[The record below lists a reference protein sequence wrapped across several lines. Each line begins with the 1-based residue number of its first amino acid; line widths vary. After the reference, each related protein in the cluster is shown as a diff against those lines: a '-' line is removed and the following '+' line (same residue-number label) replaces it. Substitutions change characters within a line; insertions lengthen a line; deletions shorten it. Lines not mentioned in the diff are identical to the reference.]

1 MTRRAALLALAVLAA
16 AAPTAPAATSPMT
29 LVYDLTDVVERLV
42 DPPSGRG
49 LTPERGALRQDPGSG
64 GMLAPGDNAP
74 YRVGKVSGRDLEGMT
89 AAQMAEALR
98 LEIEEGSYGAG
109 SHLVAIDEIGRR
121 FGDGAPRVP
130 RRGMRLPPVDPS
142 SPGARFAAAMR
153 LLDVPSPYGGTWA
166 SRVHV
171 YLAPAVHTAIAAGR
185 GPERNLGRDG
195 KPHWST
201 WRGVMPGLAR
211 AGGVHLQMY
220 SGVNGRAVSF
230 TAATWRSV
238 PPAFL
243 GLFGRYGGDASR
255 VHFLFTGGTV
265 PKGSPRGCGDAM
277 GCTWAL
283 AEATPAGRAILANG
297 PGVYR
302 IGGDAL
308 AWLREFNR
316 RFD

>member
-1 MTRRAALLALAVLAA
+1 MTRRAALLALAVLAV
-16 AAPTAPAATSPMT
+16 AAPAAPAATSPIT
-29 LVYDLTDVVERLV
+29 LVYDVTDVVRRLV

-64 GMLAPGDNAP
+64 GMLVPGDNAP
-74 YRVGKVSGRDLEGMT
+74 YRVGKVSGRDLEAMS
-89 AAQMAEALR
+89 ARAMADALR
-98 LEIEEGSYGAG
+98 REVAAGAFGAG
-109 SHLVAIDEIGRR
+109 SHMVAIDEIGRR

-130 RRGMRLPPVDPS
+130 RRGMTLPPVDPS
-142 SPGARFAAAMR
+142 SPGARFTAAMR
-153 LLDVPSPYGGTWA
+153 LLDTPSPYGGTWA

-185 GPERNLGRDG
+185 GPHRNLGRDG

-201 WRGVMPGLAR
+201 WRGVMPGLAL

-220 SGVNGRAVSF
+220 SGVGGRTVSF
-230 TAATWRSV
+230 TAGTWRAV
-238 PPAFL
+238 PPSFL
-243 GLFGRYGGDASR
+243 GLFARYGGDAAR
-255 VHFLFTGGTV
+255 VHFLFTGGAV
-265 PKGSPRGCGDAM
+265 PRGAPRGCGDAM
-277 GCTWAL
+277 GCKWAL

>member
-1 MTRRAALLALAVLAA
+1 MTVRSALIAIATLAV
-16 AAPTAPAATSPMT
+16 TAPAAAPATSPLT
-29 LVYDLTDVVERLV
+29 LVYDLTPVVEQLV
-42 DPPSGRG
+42 DPPSGPG
-49 LTPERGALRQDPGSG
+49 LSPERGALRQDPGGG

-74 YRVGKVSGRDLEGMT
+74 FRVAKVSGAALEGMS
-89 AAQMAEALR
+89 AEAMADLLR
-98 LEIEEGSYGAG
+98 DEIRRGSFGAA

-130 RRGMRLPPVDPS
+130 RRGMTLPPVSPS
-142 SPGARFAAAMR
+142 SPGARFTRAMR
-153 LLDVPSPYGGTWA
+153 ILDTPSPYGGTWA

-201 WRGVMPGLAR
+201 WRGVMPGLAL
-211 AGGVHLQMY
+211 AGGIHLQMY

-230 TAATWRSV
+230 DARTWRTV
-238 PPAFL
+238 PPSFT
-243 GLFGRYGGDASR
+243 GLFGRYGGDPTR
-255 VHFLFTGGTV
+255 VHFLFTSGVT
-265 PKGSPRGCGDAM
+265 PAGSPAGCGDAM
-277 GCTWAL
+277 ACKWTL
-283 AEATPAGRAILANG
+283 AESTPAGRAILANG

-302 IGGDAL
+302 IGPDAL
-308 AWLREFNR
+308 PWLREFNR